1 MAGVKAK
8 SVKRVTKAKTSR
20 RKLRARVHGSTLELL
35 DPLPTVLRDGEEV
48 TVTVSE
54 LQRKPDLAALER
66 SFGSWEGIVDTDTLL
81 KNIYASRRRKSRR
94 PVPHF

>member
-1 MAGVKAK
+1 MARAKAK
-8 SVKRVTKAKTSR
+8 SVKRVTKAKTST

-54 LQRKPDLAALER
+54 L
-66 SFGSWEGIVDTDTLL
+66 
-81 KNIYASRRRKSRR
+81 
-94 PVPHF
+94 

>member
-1 MAGVKAK
+1 MARAKAK

-48 TVTVSE
+48 TITVSE
-54 LQRKPDLAALER
+54 RTWKPDLEALLR
-66 SFGSWEGIVDTDTLL
+66 SAGSWKGHVDADALI
-81 KNIYASRRRKSRR
+81 KNIYRDRLIQTR
-94 PVPHF
+94 PVPRI